1 MIPSSTF
8 AAMEPEMKI
17 RLFERAVSLA
27 LAAVINLGM
36 LGAIEYLAGQQ
47 DVSLQWAAAVMA
59 KRG

>member
-1 MIPSSTF
+1 
-8 AAMEPEMKI
+8 MKI